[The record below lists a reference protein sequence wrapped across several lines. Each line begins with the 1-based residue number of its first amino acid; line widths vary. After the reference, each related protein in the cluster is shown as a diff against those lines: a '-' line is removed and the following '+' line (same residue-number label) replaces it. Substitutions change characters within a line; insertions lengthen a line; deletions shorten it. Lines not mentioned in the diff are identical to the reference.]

1 MEPLERVSDIVEV
14 AVRMERH
21 ATALYHR
28 LARAAASPRA
38 RDVFSYLAA
47 EEEKH
52 LGAFRAILD
61 RSAGYVARFEYPGE
75 FELFLDGVAQRT
87 LAGAI
92 KENEALAAASIEEAV
107 GVGIDLELG
116 SIVFYGELAAQFGER
131 ERAPIDEIIRQEKGH
146 LAKLQALL
154 AGDPE
159 LET

>member
-1 MEPLERVSDIVEV
+1 MEPLEKVSDILEV
-14 AVRMERH
+14 AVRIERH

-28 LARAAASPRA
+28 LARTAASPQA

-52 LGAFRAILD
+52 VGVFRAILD
-61 RSAGYVARFEYPGE
+61 RSAGYVPRYEYPGE

-87 LAGAI
+87 LGGAL
-92 KENEALAAASIEEAV
+92 KATEALAAASIEEAV

-116 SIVFYGELAAQFGER
+116 SIVFYGELASQFGEK
-131 ERAPIDEIIRQEKGH
+131 ERAPIEEVIRQEKAH
-146 LAKLQALL
+146 LAKLRAIV